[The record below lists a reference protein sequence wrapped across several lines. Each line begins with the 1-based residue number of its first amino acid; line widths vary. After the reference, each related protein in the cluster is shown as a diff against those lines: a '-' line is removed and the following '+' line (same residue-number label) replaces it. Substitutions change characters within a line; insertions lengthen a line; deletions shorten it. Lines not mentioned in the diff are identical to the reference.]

1 MTTDQ
6 LQEESIIITKQSN
19 NISRII
25 RLTNPR
31 FQDRYSRT
39 VSIDFFRS
47 IILVVFY
54 HIATGQRRTVPVE
67 QHEPILIKLRIILQ
81 MSMRPPRLQLG
92 PMQGKLKTSLEA
104 RQEPAALRSVS
115 SLSLDGFDY
124 GVL

>member
-6 LQEESIIITKQSN
+6 LQEENIIITKQSN

-25 RLTNPR
+25 RPTNPR

-67 QHEPILIKLRIILQ
+67 QHEPILIKLRAHYIADVNAP
-81 MSMRPPRLQLG
+81 STSSVG
-92 PMQGKLKTSLEA
+92 PYA
-104 RQEPAALRSVS
+104 RQAKDIIGGKARTS
-115 SLSLDGFDY
+115 SSPVRFLIVVGRL
-124 GVL
+124 